1 MNKEEII
8 EKIRQVIHESCG
20 ISLEEIKPDSTLFD
34 ELNIDSIDMVD
45 ILFNLER
52 AYDIELKISEIEKY
66 SKQEMGDEPFEID
79 HIITAKG
86 LEVLKRRL
94 PEIDH
99 SKVIEGITI
108 HDIVKLI
115 NITSLANMVLTQID
129 RKKG

>member
-20 ISLEEIKPDSTLFD
+20 ISIDEIKSDSTLFD

-52 AYDIELKISEIEKY
+52 AYDIELKISEIERY

-79 HIITAKG
+79 HIITPKG

-99 SKVIEGITI
+99 SKLVEGITI

-115 NITSLANMVLTQID
+115 NVTSLANMVLTQIE
-129 RKKG
+129 RKNS

>member
-20 ISLEEIKPDSTLFD
+20 ISIDEIKPDSTLFN

-52 AYDIELKISEIEKY
+52 AYDIELKISEIERY

-79 HIITAKG
+79 HIITPKG

-99 SKVIEGITI
+99 SKLVEGITI

-115 NITSLANMVLTQID
+115 NVTSLANMVFTQIE
-129 RKKG
+129 RKNS

>member
-52 AYDIELKISEIEKY
+52 AYDIELKISEIERY

-79 HIITAKG
+79 HIITPKG

-115 NITSLANMVLTQID
+115 NVTSLANMVLTQIE